1 MGNNSK
7 ESSGKIALG
16 GLFKTIFLSSMLCML
31 LPLVIVSVV
40 TINTVISNL
49 KRTTNE
55 NLSQLSEEK
64 AEELNAVIDNQK
76 KLVYAVANNPLVRDI
91 VIEKYNGEA
100 TPSDVLNDY
109 CTDLLQH
116 VDGMYENFFIVAG
129 TMGIADG
136 IGGATVHDCVGEV
149 WVDPVY
155 NTGIFLGT
163 DISPVTAL
171 PVFNVVYPVV
181 DPASGKYVGAVNN
194 AMSLG
199 AVTDTLVNSID
210 DPSTRVLILNS
221 EGLVLASM
229 NQDEIL
235 NLNFAAENASTQAV
249 VSSALANDSGIIEFE
264 LGGVNCI
271 GAYTNN
277 NSLIALVYMPVS
289 AYMSQINAVII
300 RILITTFICFILGAV
315 VIIVLIMG
323 IIRPLSKMVGL
334 IESYGNADFSREV
347 PKELISRKDEIGVLG
362 RSMAK
367 MQSTIREVLSNII
380 HETDSVA
387 GNIAT
392 SSEKMASLSTRI
404 DSVNSLTADRA
415 AEMEETAASTEMIN
429 QNAITIKDSVS
440 NISERT
446 HKGKGIID
454 DINKRAS
461 NIKSNALKSQ
471 DAATTISSQLRDEL
485 NDAVEKSKEVNK
497 INELSTAIMEIASE
511 TNLLSLNAS
520 IEAARAGEAGKGFA
534 VVAEQIGKLAESS
547 QDTVAEIQEVTQ
559 NVIIAV
565 NNLAENSLKTIQFID
580 ENVINDYQAMVDMGQ
595 QYYDD
600 SESMRDLV
608 ETIDKSAE
616 ALSNTIGTMSN
627 SIGEINVANNEG
639 ASGITTISQ
648 NTSDILD
655 MSNNVSKIIEELS
668 DSTRKLKESVNKLT
682 V

>member
-7 ESSGKIALG
+7 DSSGKITLG

-55 NLSQLSEEK
+55 NLSQLAVEK

-91 VIEKYNGEA
+91 VVEKYNGEA
-100 TPSDVLNDY
+100 TPSDILNDY

-116 VDGMYENFFIVAG
+116 VEGMYENFFIVAG

-136 IGGATVHDCVGEV
+136 LGGATVHDCVGEV

-163 DISPVTAL
+163 DVSPVTGL
-171 PVFNVVYPVV
+171 PVYNVVYPVV

-199 AVTDTLVNSID
+199 SVTDTLVNSID
-210 DPSTRVLILNS
+210 NPSTRVLILNK

-229 NQDEIL
+229 NQEEIL
-235 NLNFAAENASTQAV
+235 NLNFATENATTQAV
-249 VSSALANDSGIIEFE
+249 IANALANDSGITEFE
-264 LGGVNCI
+264 LGGTKCI

-277 NSLIALVYMPVS
+277 SSMIALVYMPVS

-300 RILITTFICFILGAV
+300 RILITTIICFILAAV
-315 VIIVLIMG
+315 IMTILIMG
-323 IIRPLSKMVGL
+323 IIRPLSKMVSL
-334 IESYGNADFSREV
+334 IEGYGNADFSKEV

-367 MQSTIREVLSNII
+367 MQNTIRDVLSNII

-387 GNIAT
+387 GNIAA
-392 SSEKMASLSTRI
+392 SSEKMASLSTSI

-471 DAATTISSQLRDEL
+471 NAATTISSQLRDEL

-547 QDTVAEIQEVTQ
+547 QATVAEIQEVTQ

-565 NNLAENSLKTIQFID
+565 NNLADNSLKTIQFID
-580 ENVINDYQAMVDMGQ
+580 ENVINDYQAMVDIGQ
-595 QYYDD
+595 QYFDD

-616 ALSNTIGTMSN
+616 ALSDTIGTMSN

-655 MSNNVSKIIEELS
+655 MSSNVSKIIEELA